1 MRRGEEKVKEII
13 RERFLSEIDLG
24 FRHMEKYIRRK
35 YFGGLLVLFMAI
47 YSTYSRHIKKLAV
60 TQIKLIFDTLDR
72 EVDAELIRKFSE
84 ADIAYIYLKKRHPN
98 FPKIQEI
105 IKESLIA
112 SRKPIKKLV
121 SAGMKM
127 SEKHQLTY
135 DGIARAAYPRAS
147 EARKVLEERIEKGEE
162 IYRIIKKDQSI
173 LNVPVGRYMILDVL
187 RETLEYSKKRTL
199 ENLMGTY
206 GEICP

>member
-1 MRRGEEKVKEII
+1 MRGREEKVKKII
-13 RERFLSEIDLG
+13 RDRFLMEMDLG

-47 YSTYSRHIKKLAV
+47 FSTYSRHIKKLSV

-72 EVDAELIRKFSE
+72 EVDGELVRKFSE
-84 ADIAYIYLKKRHPN
+84 TDLAYIYLKKRHPN

-121 SAGMKM
+121 SVGVRM
-127 SEKHQLTY
+127 SAKHQLTY
-135 DGIARAAYPRAS
+135 DGIARAAYPEAS
-147 EARKVLEERIEKGEE
+147 DARKVLEERIEKGKE
-162 IYRIIKKDQSI
+162 IYEIIKRDPSI

-187 RETLEYSKKRTL
+187 RETLAYSKNRTL
-199 ENLMGTY
+199 ENLMETY
-206 GEICP
+206 GEVCS

>member
-1 MRRGEEKVKEII
+1 MRGREEKVKRII

-47 YSTYSRHIKKLAV
+47 FSTYSRHIKKLAV

-72 EVDAELIRKFSE
+72 EVDDELVRKFSE
-84 ADIAYIYLKKRHPN
+84 TDIAYIYLKKRHPN

-121 SAGMKM
+121 SAGLKM
-127 SEKHQLTY
+127 NVKHQLTY
-135 DGIARAAYPRAS
+135 DDIARAAYPKAS
-147 EARKVLEERIEKGEE
+147 DARKVLEERIGKAEE
-162 IYRIIKKDQSI
+162 IYAMIKKDQSI
-173 LNVPVGRYMILDVL
+173 INVPVGRHMILDVL
-187 RETLEYSKKRTL
+187 RETLEYSKRRML
-199 ENLMGTY
+199 EDLKETY
-206 GEICP
+206 GDVCS